1 MAMRRIVALATAAAG
16 AVGFV
21 GTAAAPS
28 YAAKAPGSR
37 LVLTIAAGE
46 KAKPAQHRA
55 TLTCSPAGGTHKQP
69 KAACAA
75 LNAAKG
81 DPAAITNDGSMCMMI
96 YDPVTVTATGRW
108 KSKPVKFTH
117 TYGNPCELHAATGA
131 VFTF

>member
-1 MAMRRIVALATAAAG
+1 MRRIVALATAAAG

-46 KAKPAQHRA
+46 KSKPVQHRV
-55 TLTCSPAGGTHKQP
+55 TLTCSPAGGTHTQA
-69 KAACAA
+69 KAACTA

-81 DPAAITNDGSMCMMI
+81 DPAAIKNDGSMCMMI
-96 YDPVTVTATGRW
+96 YDPVTVTAAGRW
-108 KSKPVKFTH
+108 KGKPVRFTH

-131 VFTF
+131 VFAF